1 MTIPGNTAA
10 QIIYPQSRRG
20 DFLWV
25 LPFYDVDPVTKVRTA
40 KDLTGYLFFFRVL
53 AADQVTEVITAD
65 IGDGLAVVD
74 NTVRITVDLEQWEA
88 EDLLAG
94 CQYKMQ
100 LDMVTP
106 TGFLKP
112 LVEAKLTLT

>member
-10 QIIYPQSRRG
+10 QLIYPQSRRG

-25 LPFYDVDPVTKVRTA
+25 LPFYDVATDGTRTA

-53 AADQVTEVITAD
+53 AADQETAAITAE
-65 IGDGLAVVD
+65 IGDGLTVAAGV
-74 NTVRITVDLEQWEA
+74 VRITVDLEQWEA